1 MIELIISFIGIA
13 SGQFAE
19 LVDNTMLNLALPTIS
34 NDLNIDLS
42 LIQWIPISF
51 VLATSSFLLPMGKLA
66 DIYSSKKIYLIGL
79 IIFGIFVTLAGRSEI
94 LITLILFKSLQ
105 GIGSAAI
112 QSNVMAMI
120 IQLFQKQDRG
130 TSLGIFM
137 SIIGV
142 GSIASPVIGGYI
154 IDNFGWRGIFNFVS
168 IITILGFLFSI
179 FIKLNNP
186 KSTKTLSYEFDW
198 QGTVLST
205 ISLSSLIISI
215 SMYTTSNWNATW
227 LIIGIPMTVIFLF
240 LFILWEKHNKLSNP
254 LIDLKLFDHKSFS
267 LGSVVRF
274 LSFIAN
280 SPIYYLSPFLLIDG
294 YGLSSSKTGIYILP
308 GPLMMA
314 ISGPIA
320 GKLSDKMGSYFP
332 RIVGAMCL
340 SISVSLYL
348 FATILN
354 KEFVMVAYAFQGLGM
369 GIFGTANTSYIFTSV
384 KENNYG
390 SVNAFLTLTR
400 TSGNIIGISISTAL
414 VLVFLSLSSNEL
426 NNVDP
431 DTISYISSISKAFI
445 LPTLLSIITFIL
457 TISLKDEKKI

>member
-137 SIIGV
+137 SIIGI

-186 KSTKTLSYEFDW
+186 KSTKTLNYEFDW

-400 TSGNIIGISISTAL
+400 TSGNIIGISISTTL

-426 NNVDP
+426 NNVNP

>member
-186 KSTKTLSYEFDW
+186 KSTKTLNYEFDW

-215 SMYTTSNWNATW
+215 SMYTTSNWNVTW
-227 LIIGIPMTVIFLF
+227 LIIGIPITIIFLF

-457 TISLKDEKKI
+457 TISLKDEKHI

>member
-137 SIIGV
+137 SIIGI

-186 KSTKTLSYEFDW
+186 KNTKTLNYEFDW

-227 LIIGIPMTVIFLF
+227 LIIGIPITVIFLF

-414 VLVFLSLSSNEL
+414 VLVFLSLSNNEL
-426 NNVDP
+426 NNIDP
-431 DTISYISSISKAFI
+431 DTIRYISSISKAFI

>member
-137 SIIGV
+137 SIIGI

-186 KSTKTLSYEFDW
+186 KNTKTLNYEFDW

-414 VLVFLSLSSNEL
+414 VLVFLSLSNNEL
-426 NNVDP
+426 NNIDP
-431 DTISYISSISKAFI
+431 DTIRYISSISKAFI

>member
-51 VLATSSFLLPMGKLA
+51 VLATSAFLLPMGKLA

-112 QSNVMAMI
+112 QANVMAMI

-137 SIIGV
+137 SIIGI

-186 KSTKTLSYEFDW
+186 KSTKTLNYEFDW

-227 LIIGIPMTVIFLF
+227 LITGIPITVIFLF

-414 VLVFLSLSSNEL
+414 VLVFLSLSNNEL
-426 NNVDP
+426 NNIDP
-431 DTISYISSISKAFI
+431 DTIRYISSISKAFI

>member
-137 SIIGV
+137 SIIGI

-186 KSTKTLSYEFDW
+186 KSTKTLNYEFDW

-227 LIIGIPMTVIFLF
+227 LIIGIPITVIFLF

-332 RIVGAMCL
+332 RIAGAMCL

-400 TSGNIIGISISTAL
+400 T
-414 VLVFLSLSSNEL
+414 
-426 NNVDP
+426 
-431 DTISYISSISKAFI
+431 
-445 LPTLLSIITFIL
+445 
-457 TISLKDEKKI
+457 

>member
-1 MIELIISFIGIA
+1 MLQLFISFIGIA

-19 LVDNTMLNLALPTIS
+19 VVDNTMLNLALPTIS
-34 NDLNIDLS
+34 NDLNIALS
-42 LIQWIPISF
+42 LIQWIPITF

-66 DIYSSKKIYLIGL
+66 DIYGRKKIYLIGL

-112 QSNVMAMI
+112 QSNGMAMI
-120 IQLFQKQDRG
+120 MQLFQKQNRG

-142 GSIASPVIGGYI
+142 GSITSPIIGGYI

-168 IITILGFLFSI
+168 IITILSLLFTAFL
-179 FIKLNNP
+179 KLKNTNN
-186 KSTKTLSYEFDW
+186 KKTSNYEFDW
-198 QGTVLST
+198 KGTILST

-215 SMYTTSNWNATW
+215 SMYTTSHWNAIW
-227 LIIGIPMTVIFLF
+227 LMTGIPITIIFLL
-240 LFILWEKHNKLSNP
+240 LFILWEKNNNLSNP
-254 LIDLKLFDHKSFS
+254 LIDIKLFDHKSFS

-280 SPIYYLSPFLLIDG
+280 SPIYYLSPFLLING
-294 YGLSSSKTGIYILP
+294 YGLSSSKTGLYILP

-314 ISGPIA
+314 VSGPFA
-320 GKLSDKMGSYFP
+320 GKLSDKIGSYYP
-332 RIVGAMCL
+332 RIAGALCL
-340 SISVSLYL
+340 TISVSLFL

-354 KEFVMVAYAFQGLGM
+354 KEFVMIAYAFQGLGM
-369 GIFGTANTSYIFTSV
+369 GIFGAANTSYIFTSV

-414 VLVFLSLSSNEL
+414 VLAFLATSNNEL
-426 NNVDP
+426 NNA
-431 DTISYISSISKAFI
+431 DTDTLDYISSISKAFI
-445 LPTLLSIITFIL
+445 LPTFLSIITFIL
-457 TISLKDEKKI
+457 TISLKDQKRI

>member
-79 IIFGIFVTLAGRSEI
+79 IIFGMFVTLAGRSEI

-137 SIIGV
+137 SIIGI

-186 KSTKTLSYEFDW
+186 KSTKTLNYEFDW

-227 LIIGIPMTVIFLF
+227 LITGIPITVIFLF

-280 SPIYYLSPFLLIDG
+280 SPIYYLSPFLLING

-400 TSGNIIGISISTAL
+400 TSGNIIGISISTTL

-426 NNVDP
+426 NNVNP

>member
-137 SIIGV
+137 SIIGI

-414 VLVFLSLSSNEL
+414 VLAFVSISNNEL
-426 NNVDP
+426 DNVTP
-431 DTISYISSISKAFI
+431 DTLSYISSISKAFI

-457 TISLKDEKKI
+457 TISLKDEKNI

>member
-1 MIELIISFIGIA
+1 MLELILSFIGIA

-137 SIIGV
+137 SIIGI

-186 KSTKTLSYEFDW
+186 KSTKTLNYEFDW

-227 LIIGIPMTVIFLF
+227 LITGIPITVIFLF

-280 SPIYYLSPFLLIDG
+280 SPIYYLSPFLLING

-400 TSGNIIGISISTAL
+400 TSGNIIGISISTTL

-426 NNVDP
+426 NNVNP

>member
-186 KSTKTLSYEFDW
+186 KSTKTLSFEFDW

-414 VLVFLSLSSNEL
+414 VLVFLSISSNEL
-426 NNVDP
+426 DSINP
-431 DTISYISSISKAFI
+431 DTLSYISSISKAFI